1 MKEQRMTW
9 TKQTVE
15 ELLEKMP
22 ADLPPYCHVSSPR
35 GYYDK
40 EKYKRTAAAD
50 AKHAAQREY
59 KDPSSIE
66 KEKI

>member
-1 MKEQRMTW
+1 MKERRMTW

-15 ELLEKMP
+15 GFLEKMP
-22 ADLPPYCHVSSPR
+22 ADLGPYRQMSAPR

>member
-1 MKEQRMTW
+1 MKERRMTW

-15 ELLEKMP
+15 AFLEKMP
-22 ADLPPYCHVSSPR
+22 ADLRPYRQMSAPR

-50 AKHAAQREY
+50 AKNAAQREY

>member
-1 MKEQRMTW
+1 MKERRMTW

-15 ELLEKMP
+15 GFLEKVP
-22 ADLPPYCHVSSPR
+22 ADLRPYRQMSAPR

-50 AKHAAQREY
+50 IKHDTQREY

>member
-1 MKEQRMTW
+1 MKERRMTW

-15 ELLEKMP
+15 GFLEKMA
-22 ADLPPYCHVSSPR
+22 ADLHPYRQMSASR

>member
-1 MKEQRMTW
+1 MKHKTYEEFLQLISAEDRHYY
-9 TKQTVE
+9 TK
-15 ELLEKMP
+15 LN
-22 ADLPPYCHVSSPR
+22 R

-59 KDPSSIE
+59 KDLSSIE

>member
-1 MKEQRMTW
+1 MRHKTL
-9 TKQTVE
+9 E
-15 ELLEKMP
+15 EFLEKIP
-22 ADLPPYCHVSSPR
+22 ANLRPYYDASATH

-50 AKHAAQREY
+50 AKHVAQREY

-66 KEKI
+66 KEKN

>member
-1 MKEQRMTW
+1 MS
-9 TKQTVE
+9 
-15 ELLEKMP
+15 
-22 ADLPPYCHVSSPR
+22 APR

-50 AKHAAQREY
+50 AKNAAQREY

>member
-15 ELLEKMP
+15 EFLEKMP
-22 ADLPPYCHVSSPR
+22 TDIRRYCHVPGHR

-50 AKHAAQREY
+50 IKHASQIEY